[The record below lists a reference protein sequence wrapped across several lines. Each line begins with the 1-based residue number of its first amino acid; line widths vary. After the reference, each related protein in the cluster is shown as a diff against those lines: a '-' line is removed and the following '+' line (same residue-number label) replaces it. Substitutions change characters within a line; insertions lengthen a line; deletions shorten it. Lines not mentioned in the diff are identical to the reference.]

1 MTSAEARDF
10 PSINDRYGRA
20 PPRRQVAAIEGEGQE
35 EAVATLE
42 ADDDILD
49 TCDFS
54 TVDDQTIAALYEE
67 MAAEDPHAHFVEEE
81 DFSEGQ

>member
-20 PPRRQVAAIEGEGQE
+20 KPRRQVAALEEECQE
-35 EAVATLE
+35 EAVAILE
-42 ADDDILD
+42 ADTDILD

-67 MAAEDPHAHFVEEE
+67 MASEDPLTNFVDEE